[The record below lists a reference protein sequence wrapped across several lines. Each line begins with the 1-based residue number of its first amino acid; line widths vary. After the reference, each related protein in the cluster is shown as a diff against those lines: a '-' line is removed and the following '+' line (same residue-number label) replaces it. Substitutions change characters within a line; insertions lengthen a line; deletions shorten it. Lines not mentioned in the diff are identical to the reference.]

1 MSVPSDRERLV
12 RLETRA
18 KEADVALRQ
27 LKNYIQLLKQK
38 AGFYYLF
45 QNKEHNLF
53 IFYNPYIQ
61 VVLRQLLRRYIIHS

>member
-38 AGFYYLF
+38 AGFYYIF
-45 QNKEHNLF
+45 QNKETIYFL
-53 IFYNPYIQ
+53 
-61 VVLRQLLRRYIIHS
+61 